1 MKPHMISPWFL
12 FAASLAGVLLAPAAH
27 AEDIH
32 IAVAAN
38 FAAPMK
44 QLAADFEKE
53 TGHKLVLTMG
63 STGRFYAQIKN
74 GSPFD
79 VLLAADDETPQKL
92 EQEGFGVAGSRFTYA
107 IGKLV
112 LWSPTPGFI
121 DDKGDVLKKGGFSHL
136 AVANP
141 KLAPYG
147 RAAFETMK
155 SLGVRETLQAKLVF
169 GENIAQTYQFAASGS
184 AELGFVAMSQVMEDG
199 KLKSGSAWVVP
210 ANMHVPIRQDAV
222 LLEKGKGK
230 EAAQAWM
237 RYLRSEK
244 AREVVRRFGYG
255 V

>member
-1 MKPHMISPWFL
+1 MKQHMVRPLIL
-12 FAASLAGVLLAPAAH
+12 LAASLAGAFIAPSAH

-38 FAAPMK
+38 FASPMK
-44 QLAADFEKE
+44 NLAADFEKE

-63 STGRFYAQIKN
+63 STGRFYAQIRN

-92 EQEGFGVAGSRFTYA
+92 EQEGIGVAGSRFTYA

-112 LWSPTPGFI
+112 LWSPKPGFV
-121 DDKGDVLKKGGFSHL
+121 DGKGEVLKKGGFSHL

-141 KLAPYG
+141 RLAPYG
-147 RAAFETMK
+147 RAAIDTMK
-155 SLGVRETLQAKLVF
+155 SLAVQDALQPKLVF

-184 AELGFVAMSQVMEDG
+184 AELGFVAMSQVMEEG

-210 ANMHVPIRQDAV
+210 ANMHAPIRQDAV

-230 EAAQAWM
+230 AGAQAWM

-244 AREVVRRFGYG
+244 VKEVVRRFGYG